1 MIMEVLI
8 ASSAEEICELLG
20 QDNSRQLL
28 AGGTDFMVEV
38 NYRHR
43 SPSSVIAIDRVP
55 ELRNWHHD
63 GDSVVIGSCVTYREI
78 ERGPL
83 ATLVPALAQAA
94 RTVGSPQIRNAGT
107 IGGNIGTASP
117 AGDMIPVLSALGAE
131 VSLRSSEGKRE
142 ISLDDLIVGVKQ
154 TSLGQGE
161 FIESVRVPVL
171 ESPQEFLK
179 VGSRSAMVI
188 SVTSLALIT
197 YPKTQSVGIGLGA
210 VNPRPTR
217 ARQAEEFIKDFLNWE
232 SMQVDPS
239 GLDHFKELVS
249 EASRPIDDHRSVAA
263 YRRHSIGVLAQRA
276 LTRIFSER
284 SPSV

>member
-1 MIMEVLI
+1 MEVLI
-8 ASSAEEICELLG
+8 ASSTEEICDLLG
-20 QDNSRQLL
+20 QDSSRQLL

-43 SPSSVIAIDRVP
+43 SPSSVITIDQVP
-55 ELRNWHHD
+55 ELQNGHHD
-63 GDSVVIGSCVTYREI
+63 GDSVVVGSCVTYREI

-117 AGDMIPVLSALGAE
+117 AGDMIPVLSALGAII
-131 VSLRSSEGKRE
+131 SLRSSEGKRE
-142 ISLDDLIVGVKQ
+142 ISLEDLIIGVKQ
-154 TSLGQGE
+154 TSLRHGE

-171 ESPQEFLK
+171 DSPQEFLK

-197 YPKTQSVGIGLGA
+197 YPETRSVGIGLGA
-210 VNPRPTR
+210 VNPTPTR
-217 ARQAEEFIKDFLNWE
+217 AKEAEAYITDYLDWE
-232 SMQVDPS
+232 NMQVDPS
-239 GLDHFKELVS
+239 GLDHFKDLVS
-249 EASRPIDDHRSVAA
+249 AASNPIDDHRSVAA
-263 YRRHSIGVLAQRA
+263 YRRKSIGILAQRA
-276 LTRIFSER
+276 LTRVFAEG
-284 SPSV
+284 VL

>member
-1 MIMEVLI
+1 MEVLI
-8 ASSAEEICELLG
+8 ASSTEEICELLA
-20 QDNSRQLL
+20 QDSSRQLL

-43 SPSSVIAIDRVP
+43 SPSSVITIDQVP
-55 ELRNWHHD
+55 ELQNWHHD
-63 GDSVVIGSCVTYREI
+63 GDSVVVGSCVTYREI

-117 AGDMIPVLSALGAE
+117 AGDMIPVLSALGA
-131 VSLRSSEGKRE
+131 VISLRSSEGRRE
-142 ISLDDLIVGVKQ
+142 ISLEDLIIGVKE
-154 TSLGQGE
+154 TSLRHGE

-171 ESPQEFLK
+171 DSPQEFLK

-188 SVTSLALIT
+188 SVTSLAFIT
-197 YPKTQSVGIGLGA
+197 YPKTRSVGIGLGA
-210 VNPRPTR
+210 VNPTPTR
-217 ARQAEEFIKDFLNWE
+217 AKEAEAFIADHLDWE

-239 GLDHFKELVS
+239 GLDHFKDLVS
-249 EASRPIDDHRSVAA
+249 AASSPIDDHRSVAA
-263 YRRHSIGVLAQRA
+263 YRRKSIGILAQRA
-276 LTRIFSER
+276 LTRVFTEG
-284 SPSV
+284 VF

>member
-1 MIMEVLI
+1 MEVLI
-8 ASSAEEICELLG
+8 ASSTEEICELLA
-20 QDNSRQLL
+20 QDSSRQLL

-43 SPSSVIAIDRVP
+43 SPSSVITIDQVP
-55 ELRNWHHD
+55 ELQNWHHD
-63 GDSVVIGSCVTYREI
+63 GDSVVVGSCVTYREI

-117 AGDMIPVLSALGAE
+117 AGDMIPVLSALGA
-131 VSLRSSEGKRE
+131 VISLRSSEGRRE
-142 ISLDDLIVGVKQ
+142 ISLEDLIIGVKE
-154 TSLGQGE
+154 TSLRHGE

-171 ESPQEFLK
+171 DSPQEFLK

-188 SVTSLALIT
+188 SVTSLAFIT
-197 YPKTQSVGIGLGA
+197 YPKTRSVGIGLGA
-210 VNPRPTR
+210 VNPTPTR
-217 ARQAEEFIKDFLNWE
+217 AKEAEEFIADYLDWE

-239 GLDHFKELVS
+239 GLDHFKDLVS
-249 EASRPIDDHRSVAA
+249 AASSRIDVHRSVAA
-263 YRRHSIGVLAQRA
+263 YRRKSIGILAQRA
-276 LTRIFSER
+276 LTRVFTEG
-284 SPSV
+284 VL

>member
-1 MIMEVLI
+1 MEVLI
-8 ASSAEEICELLG
+8 ASSTEEICELLA
-20 QDNSRQLL
+20 QDSSRQLL

-43 SPSSVIAIDRVP
+43 SPSSVITIDQVP
-55 ELRNWHHD
+55 ELQNWHHD
-63 GDSVVIGSCVTYREI
+63 GDSVVVGSCVTYREI

-117 AGDMIPVLSALGAE
+117 AGDMIPVLSALGA
-131 VSLRSSEGKRE
+131 VISLRSSEGRRE
-142 ISLDDLIVGVKQ
+142 ITLEDLIIGVKE
-154 TSLGQGE
+154 TSLRHGE

-171 ESPQEFLK
+171 DSPQEFLK

-188 SVTSLALIT
+188 SVTSLAFIT
-197 YPKTQSVGIGLGA
+197 YPKTGSVGIGLGA
-210 VNPRPTR
+210 VNPTPTR
-217 ARQAEEFIKDFLNWE
+217 AKEAEAFITDYLDWE

-239 GLDHFKELVS
+239 GLDQFKDLVS
-249 EASRPIDDHRSVAA
+249 AASSPIDDHRSVAA
-263 YRRHSIGVLAQRA
+263 YRRKSIGILAQRA
-276 LTRIFSER
+276 LTRVFTEG
-284 SPSV
+284 VF

>member
-1 MIMEVLI
+1 MEVLI
-8 ASSAEEICELLG
+8 ASSTEEICELLA
-20 QDNSRQLL
+20 QDSSRQLL

-43 SPSSVIAIDRVP
+43 SPSSVITIDQVT
-55 ELRNWHHD
+55 ELQNWHHD
-63 GDSVVIGSCVTYREI
+63 GDSVVVGSCVTYREI

-117 AGDMIPVLSALGAE
+117 AGDMIPVLSALGA
-131 VSLRSSEGKRE
+131 VISLRSSEGRRE
-142 ISLDDLIVGVKQ
+142 ISLEDLIIGVKE
-154 TSLGQGE
+154 TSLRHGE

-171 ESPQEFLK
+171 DSPQEFLK

-188 SVTSLALIT
+188 SVTSLAFIT
-197 YPKTQSVGIGLGA
+197 YPKTRSVGIGLGA
-210 VNPRPTR
+210 VNPTPTR
-217 ARQAEEFIKDFLNWE
+217 AKEAEAFIADYLDWE

-239 GLDHFKELVS
+239 GLDRFKDLVS
-249 EASRPIDDHRSVAA
+249 AASSPIDDHRSVAA
-263 YRRHSIGVLAQRA
+263 YRRKSIGILAQRA
-276 LTRIFSER
+276 LTRVFTEG
-284 SPSV
+284 VF